1 MAEREGL
8 LPILTQLKH
17 YEAAMTSTSTCRL
30 TIRID
35 HQLKDDATRLFE
47 SLGMSLNTAI
57 SVFLHQA
64 VREGG
69 LPFQPEPV
77 TLDQLK
83 VLENHHSPASEK

>member
-1 MAEREGL
+1 
-8 LPILTQLKH
+8 
-17 YEAAMTSTSTCRL
+17 MTSTSTCRL

-69 LPFQPEPV
+69 LPFHPEPV

>member
-1 MAEREGL
+1 
-8 LPILTQLKH
+8 
-17 YEAAMTSTSTCRL
+17 MTSTSTCRQ
-30 TIRID
+30 TIQID

>member
-1 MAEREGL
+1 MAEREGF
-8 LPILTQLKH
+8 LPVLTQLEH
-17 YEAAMTSTSTCRL
+17 YEDAMTSTSTCRL
-30 TIRID
+30 TICID

-64 VREGG
+64 AREGG

-83 VLENHHSPASEK
+83 VLENHHSPASEE

>member
-8 LPILTQLKH
+8 LPILTQLEH
-17 YEAAMTSTSTCRL
+17 SEDTMTSTSTCRL

-64 VREGG
+64 AREGG

-83 VLENHHSPASEK
+83 VLENHHSPVSEK

>member
-8 LPILTQLKH
+8 LPILTQLEH
-17 YEAAMTSTSTCRL
+17 YEDAMTSTSTCRL

-47 SLGMSLNTAI
+47 SLDMSLNTAI

-83 VLENHHSPASEK
+83 VLENHHSPESEK